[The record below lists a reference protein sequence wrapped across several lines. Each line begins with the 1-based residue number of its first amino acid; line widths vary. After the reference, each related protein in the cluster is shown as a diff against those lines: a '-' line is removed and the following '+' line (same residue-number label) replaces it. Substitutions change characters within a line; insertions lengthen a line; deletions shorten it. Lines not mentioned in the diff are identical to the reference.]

1 MNGHFFGQSS
11 FARFALASERNTVR
25 IPDDMPLELVGPL
38 GCGLQTGAGAVLNSL
53 RVRPG
58 ESLAVFGTGS
68 VGLAAV
74 MAAKVAGAATVIA
87 VDVNETRLALA
98 AELSATHAVNAST
111 DDIADRMRRIRPGGF
126 DYVLEITARP
136 HLLALAVQLLA
147 PMGVAA
153 LIGAAP
159 AGTTATIDMN
169 SLLAGGRMLRGILQ
183 GDSVPQIF
191 IPKLVELYR
200 SGRFPID
207 RLVRTYKFADINQAL
222 ADLVQGTAVKPVL
235 LMDE

>member
-1 MNGHFFGQSS
+1 MVKSKDGEDPMGDIARHWINGEWVTSDRVSESLDPATG
-11 FARFALASERNTVR
+11 RALASERNTVR

-74 MAAKVAGAATVIA
+74 MAAKVAGATTVVA

-98 AELSATHAVNAST
+98 AELGATHAVNAST

-159 AGTTATIDMN
+159 AGTTATLRI
-169 SLLAGGRMLRGILQ
+169 LLVVGRHADNGVGRLGAAQ
-183 GDSVPQIF
+183 FGESH
-191 IPKLVELYR
+191 ELLYFFER
-200 SGRFPID
+200 DDVVSDWEI
-207 RLVRTYKFADINQAL
+207 QS
-222 ADLVQGTAVKPVL
+222 
-235 LMDE
+235 